1 MAINLGGGSA
11 SAFATLQL
19 SGAQEMLSKSLMR
32 LSSGQRI
39 TTPSDDPGG
48 LAVSMRLNNS
58 ITITKAVQSNV
69 DNAKSYTDTQDS
81 ALESIGNI
89 VDRMSTIKT
98 SYDSAS
104 LASEKLAYAT
114 EFKELSKSLAGYMS
128 ETFNGIS
135 LFGEG
140 GKVAVGDPNRSKVYT
155 SASQL
160 DSGVYLTMGNVSIR
174 SALTTTATA
183 GVAND
188 PSELWSATEA
198 TGFVGDLSISD
209 VDSTSLSGVVTNLAS
224 VRAEVAATSSRL
236 GFASDFLG
244 TSRTNLESAY
254 GRIMDVDIAEE
265 TTNYAKYNLQ
275 VYAASA
281 ALAQSNLNLGIV
293 LDLLKSAGGRS

>member
-19 SGAQEMLSKSLMR
+19 SGAQDMLSKSLMR

-69 DNAKSYTDTQDS
+69 ENAKSYTDTQDS

-98 SYDSAS
+98 SYDSAT
-104 LASEKLAYAT
+104 LASEKEAYAV
-114 EFKELSKSLAGYMS
+114 EFKELSKSLAGYMN

-140 GKVAVGDPNRSKVYT
+140 GKVAVGDPSRSKVYT

-160 DSGVYLTMGNVSIR
+160 DSGVFLTMGNVSIR
-174 SALTTTATA
+174 GALTTDSTA
-183 GVAND
+183 
-188 PSELWSATEA
+188 ELWSATEA

-209 VDSTSLSGVVTNLAS
+209 VTLPSLSGVITKLAT
-224 VRAEVAATSSRL
+224 VRADVAATSSRL

>member
-58 ITITKAVQSNV
+58 ITITKVVQSNV

-81 ALESIGNI
+81 ALESIGNV

-98 SYDSAS
+98 SYDSAT
-104 LASEKLAYAT
+104 LASEKEAYAI
-114 EFKELSKSLAGYMS
+114 EFKELSKSLAGYMN

-160 DSGVYLTMGNVSIR
+160 DSGVYLTMGNVEIR
-174 SALTTTATA
+174 TALTTTHTA
-183 GVAND
+183 GAAGA
-188 PSELWSATEA
+188 STLWSATQA
-198 TGFVGDLSISD
+198 TGTVGDLSISD
-209 VDSTSLSGVVTNLAS
+209 VALTSLSGVITNLAT
-224 VRAEVAATSSRL
+224 VRAEVAGTSSRL